1 MNSEKI
7 GRYRWHVAVDQFDLD
22 NTALQTIRYSS
33 TIAIQERGQFHLVL
47 SGGETPLNIYQQL
60 RNIQTNWCA
69 WHVYFSDERCLL
81 PNDSKLNSC
90 MARKAWLD
98 HVAIPESQVYTI
110 PVELGASRAAC
121 KYAQLLRLIGMFDLT
136 LLGLGEDGHT
146 ASLFPKHEWGIAPDS
161 PDTLAVFDAPKPPL
175 HRVSMS
181 AARLS
186 RSRKVMF
193 LVKGESKY
201 LAVSKWRKGDNI
213 PARAIMPTTGV
224 DILVESSLLDPL
236 SNKKN
241 N

>member
-1 MNSEKI
+1 MDSEEI
-7 GRYRWHVAVDQFDLD
+7 GRYRWHAAADQFVLN
-22 NTALQTIRYSS
+22 NTALQTIFDSS
-33 TIAIQERGQFHLVL
+33 TIAIKERGQFHLVL
-47 SGGETPLNIYQQL
+47 SGGETPRGIYQQL

-90 MARKAWLD
+90 MARQALLD
-98 HVAIPESQVYTI
+98 HVAIPESQIYTI
-110 PVELGASRAAC
+110 PVEFGASRAAC
-121 KYAQLLRLIGMFDLT
+121 KYAQMLRLIGMFDLT

-193 LVKGESKY
+193 LVKGDSKY

-224 DILVESSLLDPL
+224 DILVESSLLVPL
-236 SNKKN
+236 SVKKDN
-241 N
+241 

>member
-22 NTALQTIRYSS
+22 NTALQTICYSS

-47 SGGETPLNIYQQL
+47 SGGETPHSIYQQL
-60 RNIQTNWCA
+60 RNIQTKWGVG
-69 WHVYFSDERCLL
+69 HVYFSDERCLL

-121 KYAQLLRLIGMFDLT
+121 KYAQLLRLIGIFDLT

-193 LVKGESKY
+193 LVKGRSKY

-236 SNKKN
+236 SIKKSN
-241 N
+241 